1 MDKRSPHSRR
11 ETLFIIAAG
20 LVGML
25 LAALAMTWYL
35 NREDRWFRLVS
46 PPDETPAQII
56 ALDRKLSPY
65 VRTQQ
70 GNLFLCSGHTWRD
83 ACRQVTAQEVP
94 ATELHPQWNSCGS
107 GFPSLPALPGVAI
120 DSMEAARC
128 FEASTYSKI
137 VILDDGS
144 LWQWRRTYSWVNPF
158 IWVTGV
164 ILGLLLGLAA
174 GFFLVKLRRALRET

>member
-20 LVGML
+20 VIGAL

-35 NREDRWFRLVS
+35 NRDNRWFRLVS
-46 PPDETPAQII
+46 PPDETPVQIV

-70 GNLFLCSGHTWRD
+70 GNIYLCSGHTWRD
-83 ACRQVTAQEVP
+83 ACRPVQADELP
-94 ATELHPQWNSCGS
+94 PTELHPQWNTCGKE
-107 GFPSLPALPGVAI
+107 LPPLPVLPGTVV
-120 DSMEAARC
+120 DSVEAGRC
-128 FEASTYSKI
+128 FEASTFSKV

-144 LWQWRRTYSWVNPF
+144 LWQWRRTFSWVNPF
-158 IWVTGV
+158 VWVTGV
-164 ILGLLLGLAA
+164 ILGLGIGLIA
-174 GFFLVKLRRALRET
+174 GVFLVKLRRALRDP